1 MAKAV
6 DMPSPVDGLTIKQ
19 RLFARYV
26 ARGESRKSAAGLAG
40 YKAGGNAS
48 DVGSKLMRNPK
59 VAAEVER
66 VMQELQREERVSLAH
81 HVGRM
86 QDLSARAEDAGQF
99 SAAIQA
105 EHYAGRVSRLYVE
118 QSHVVT
124 QSVEPPEDVLER
136 LNSLV
141 DPQSTEKQ

>member
-1 MAKAV
+1 MGNV
-6 DMPSPVDGLTIKQ
+6 TDMPSPVDGLTIKQ

-26 ARGESRKSAAGLAG
+26 ARGESRKSAATLAG

-48 DVGSKLMRNPK
+48 DVGSKLMRKPM

-66 VMQELQREERVSLAH
+66 VIQELAREERVSLAH

-86 QDLSARAEDAGQF
+86 QDLSARAENAGQF

-105 EHYAGRVSRLYVE
+105 EHYAGKASRLYVE

-124 QSVEPPEDVLER
+124 QAVEPPEEVLDR
-136 LNSLV
+136 LNGILESS
-141 DPQSTEKQ
+141 DA

>member
-1 MAKAV
+1 MGNV
-6 DMPSPVDGLTIKQ
+6 TDMPSPVDGLTIKQ

-26 ARGESRKSAAGLAG
+26 ARGESRKSAAELAG

-59 VAAEVER
+59 VSAEVER
-66 VMQELQREERVSLAH
+66 VMQELEREERVSLAH

-105 EHYAGRVSRLYVE
+105 EHYAGKASRLYVE

-124 QSVEPPEDVLER
+124 QAVEAPETVLER
-136 LNSLV
+136 LNSLI
-141 DPQSTEKQ
+141 DAEDNQKG

>member
-1 MAKAV
+1 MGSV
-6 DMPSPVDGLTIKQ
+6 TDMPSPVDGLTIKQ

-26 ARGESRKSAAGLAG
+26 ARGESRKGAAELAG

-59 VAAEVER
+59 VSAEVER
-66 VMQELQREERVSLAH
+66 VIQELEREERVSLAH

-86 QDLSARAEDAGQF
+86 QDLSARAEKAGQF

-105 EHYAGRVSRLYVE
+105 EHYAGKVSRLYVE

-124 QSVEPPEDVLER
+124 TALEAPEMVLER
-136 LNSLV
+136 LNSLI
-141 DPQSTEKQ
+141 DAEGAQKS